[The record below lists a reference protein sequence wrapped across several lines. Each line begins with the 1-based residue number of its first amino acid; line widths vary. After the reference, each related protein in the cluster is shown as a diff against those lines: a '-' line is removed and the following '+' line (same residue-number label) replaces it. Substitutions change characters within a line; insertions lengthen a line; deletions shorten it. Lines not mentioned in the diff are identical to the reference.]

1 MTRDIFQVMP
11 PLTTDELV
19 ALEAD
24 IVARGIVVPVV
35 VDQHG
40 RLLDGHHRREI
51 AAKHGL
57 DCPVEVHHVVDDE
70 DARHTALALNLSR
83 RHLTREQRREL
94 IAAEIAARPGDS
106 DRAIARRFG
115 CSPSTVGAVRRE
127 VSKLDTAPPAAAADA
142 ALTDEERQEL
152 ARREDVIRKALN
164 ELDDSVL
171 AAIHGGVHPALILAM
186 MQRLLRDLPGPRLDD
201 GRSIV
206 EPVFRPQMDLLADL
220 TADAGRS

>member
-1 MTRDIFQVMP
+1 MEPVFQVMP
-11 PLTTDELV
+11 ALDAEEIA
-19 ALEAD
+19 ALEVD
-24 IVARGIVVPVV
+24 IAERGVVVPIV

-40 RLLDGHHRREI
+40 RVLDGHHRRAI
-51 AAKHGL
+51 AARMGV
-57 DCPVEVHHVVDDE
+57 DCPTEVRHVADDDE
-70 DARHTALALNLSR
+70 ARSTALALNLAR
-83 RHLTREQRREL
+83 RHLTREQRRQL